1 MINLDNKKKL
11 PVALTVYF
19 SLILIV
25 ITIGQYDKLSSVA
38 NSILSVLSPLIIGF
52 TLAYLLNPILNLY
65 EKKVFKFIKNK
76 RALRILCVLC
86 TYLSLVLLLSCLI
99 MLVVPQIT
107 KSITDLTQQFETYMQ
122 NTLDLIDSILV
133 KLKARHIIPQNINS
147 ESVIQFVSDQFS
159 TGNSWLKT
167 VMSFLADNLHTFM
180 IIPKN
185 LLVGLFISIYALLSK
200 ERVAAQL
207 KKAGK
212 AILKDETFD
221 RIYHRMI
228 FTHST
233 FGGYFTGVLLDAI
246 FVGVLTFIVLIIFG
260 VPYASLVAVLVAVTN
275 VIPVFGPFIG
285 AIPSALIIFISEPQK
300 VIIFIIAILI
310 IQQIDGNIIAPKIL
324 GNSTGMSSLAV
335 IIAITVMGSSFGF
348 IGMLI
353 GVPVFAVIIA
363 LIKELTDERLTRM
376 GLSPDTADYYPRN
389 SMAEPT
395 NANEHHITITER
407 IVAIFKKIYKKI
419 AKKNT
424 KEEEKEEN
432 K

>member
-11 PVALTVYF
+11 PVALTIYF

-25 ITIGQYDKLSSVA
+25 ITIGQYDKLSSVFT
-38 NSILSVLSPLIIGF
+38 SILSVLSPLIIGF
-52 TLAYLLNPILNLY
+52 ALAYLLNPILNLY

-76 RALRILCVLC
+76 RGLRIVGLIC
-86 TYLSLVLLLSCLI
+86 TYLSLALALAFII

-107 KSITDLTQQFETYMQ
+107 KSITDLTQQFDTYMQ
-122 NTLDLIDSILV
+122 NTLALIDSILV
-133 KLKARHIIPQNINS
+133 KLSERHIIPANVDS
-147 ESVIQFVSDQFS
+147 SSVINFISEQFS

-167 VMSFLADNLHTFM
+167 VVSFLADNMQNLM

-185 LLVGLFISIYALLSK
+185 ILVGLFISIYALLSK
-200 ERVAAQL
+200 ESIAAQL

-212 AILKDETFD
+212 AILKPETFEQ
-221 RIYHRMI
+221 INHRMK

-246 FVGVLTFIVLIIFG
+246 FVGVLTFIILVIFG
-260 VPYASLVAVLVAVTN
+260 VPYASLVAVLVAITN
-275 VIPVFGPFIG
+275 VIPIFGPFIG
-285 AIPSALIIFISEPQK
+285 SIPSALIIFISEPKK
-300 VIIFIIAILI
+300 VVIFIIAILI
-310 IQQIDGNIIAPKIL
+310 IQQIDGNIIAPRIL

-335 IIAITVMGSSFGF
+335 ITAITVMGSSFGF
-348 IGMLI
+348 VGMLI

-363 LIKELTDERLTRM
+363 FIKELTDDRLRKM

-389 SMAEPT
+389 SMVEPT
-395 NANEHHITITER
+395 NSGEHRATITEKV
-407 IVAIFKKIYKKI
+407 IALFKRAYKKI
-419 AKKNT
+419 TKKT
-424 KEEEKEEN
+424 IKEEKDTD

>member
-11 PVALTVYF
+11 PVAITVYF
-19 SLILIV
+19 ALILIV
-25 ITIGQYDKLSSVA
+25 ITIAQYDKLSAVV
-38 NSILSVLSPLIIGF
+38 NSILSVMSPLIIGF
-52 TLAYLLNPILNLY
+52 ALAYLLNPILNLY

-76 RALRILCVLC
+76 RGLRAVGLLC
-86 TYLSLVLLLSCLI
+86 TYLSLVLMLFCLV

-107 KSITDLTQQFETYMQ
+107 KSVTDLTQQFETYTE
-122 NTLDLIDSILV
+122 NTLALIDSVLANLSA
-133 KLKARHIIPQNINS
+133 KHIIPANVDS
-147 ESVIQFVSDQFS
+147 TSVINFISDQFS
-159 TGNSWLKT
+159 TGNSWLT
-167 VMSFLADNLHTFM
+167 TIVTFLADNM
-180 IIPKN
+180 QNIMVIPKN
-185 LLVGLFISIYALLSK
+185 ILIGLFISIYALLSK
-200 ERVAAQL
+200 ERLSAQL
-207 KKAGK
+207 KKAGR
-212 AILKDETFD
+212 AILKDETFN
-221 RIYHRMI
+221 RINHRMT

-233 FGGYFTGVLLDAI
+233 FGGYFTGVLLDAL

-285 AIPSALIIFISEPQK
+285 SIPSALIIFISEPKK

-348 IGMLI
+348 VGMLI

-363 LIKELTDERLTRM
+363 FIKEITDERLVKM

-389 SMAEPT
+389 SMVEPT
-395 NANEHHITITER
+395 NANEQHTTITEKA
-407 IVAIFKKIYKKI
+407 IAIFKKVYNSITNKF
-419 AKKNT
+419 T
-424 KEEEKEEN
+424 KEK
-432 K
+432 KDTDK

>member
-11 PVALTVYF
+11 PVVLTLYF
-19 SLILIV
+19 SLILII
-25 ITIGQYDKLSSVA
+25 ITIGQHEKLSFVITSA
-38 NSILSVLSPLIIGF
+38 LSVLSPLIIGF

-76 RALRILCVLC
+76 RALRILGVLC
-86 TYLSLVLLLSCLI
+86 TYLSLALMLFCLI

-107 KSITDLTQQFETYMQ
+107 KSITDLAQQFETYKQ
-122 NTLDLIDSILV
+122 NTLALIDSILV
-133 KLKARHIIPQNINS
+133 KLNEKHIIPANIKS
-147 ESVIQFVSDQFS
+147 ENVIQFIGEQFS
-159 TGNSWLKT
+159 TGNSLLKT
-167 VMSFLADNLHTFM
+167 IVSFLADNLHNFM

-185 LLVGLFISIYALLSK
+185 ILVGLFISIYALLSK

-221 RIYHRMI
+221 HIYHRML

-233 FGGYFTGVLLDAI
+233 FGGYFTGVLFDAI
-246 FVGVLTFIVLIIFG
+246 FVGVLTFIILVIFG

-285 AIPSALIIFISEPQK
+285 AIPSALIIFISEPKK

-310 IQQIDGNIIAPKIL
+310 IQQIDGNIIAPRIL
-324 GNSTGMSSLAV
+324 GDSTGMSSLAV

-363 LIKELTDERLTRM
+363 LIKELTDERLTKM
-376 GLSPDTADYYPRN
+376 GLSSDTADYYPRN
-389 SMAEPT
+389 SMVEPSKVKEQR
-395 NANEHHITITER
+395 ATITDR
-407 IVAIFKKIYKKI
+407 IIALFKKIYKRITTKKI
-419 AKKNT
+419 N
-424 KEEEKEEN
+424 KEKDEEK
-432 K
+432 

>member
-25 ITIGQYDKLSSVA
+25 ITIGQYDKLSTVA
-38 NSILSVLSPLIIGF
+38 SSILSVLSPLIIGF

-76 RALRILCVLC
+76 RALRILGVFC
-86 TYLSLVLLLSCLI
+86 TYLSLALLLFCLI
-99 MLVVPQIT
+99 MLVAPQIT
-107 KSITDLTQQFETYMQ
+107 KSITDLSLQFETYKQ
-122 NTLDLIDSILV
+122 NTLALIDNVLA
-133 KLKARHIIPQNINS
+133 KLNEKHIIPENVSS
-147 ESVIQFVSDQFS
+147 ESVIKFISDQFS

-167 VMSFLADNLHTFM
+167 IVSFLANNLHNFM

-185 LLVGLFISIYALLSK
+185 ILVGLFISIYALLSK
-200 ERVAAQL
+200 ERISAQL

-212 AILKDETFD
+212 AVLKDETFN
-221 RIYHRMI
+221 RIYHRML
-228 FTHST
+228 FTHAT
-233 FGGYFTGVLLDAI
+233 FGGYFTGVLLDAL
-246 FVGVLTFIVLIIFG
+246 FVGVLTFIILVIFG
-260 VPYASLVAVLVAVTN
+260 VPYASLVAVLVAITN

-285 AIPSALIIFISEPQK
+285 SIPSALIIFISEPKK
-300 VIIFIIAILI
+300 VIIFVIAILI

-335 IIAITVMGSSFGF
+335 IIAITVMGSSLGF

-363 LIKELTDERLTRM
+363 LIKELTDERLTKM

-389 SMAEPT
+389 SMVEPA
-395 NANEHHITITER
+395 NANDHHITITER
-407 IVAIFKKIYKKI
+407 IVTI
-419 AKKNT
+419 
-424 KEEEKEEN
+424 
-432 K
+432 